1 MKQTRKTRQTEK
13 DRVIFRVFA
22 DGEVLALFPF
32 IKWDDRGDILSYLH
46 IGQHGPASR
55 DVVTITRPATRAEY
69 TPLMRELRRLGYR
82 LEVGK
87 RLTRPTR

>member
-1 MKQTRKTRQTEK
+1 MKQTRKTRQAEK

-32 IKWDDRGDILSYLH
+32 IKWNERGDILSYLH

-55 DVVTITRPATRAEY
+55 NVVTATRPATKKEY